1 MNIRVRLTGKDIT
14 MNTLDFAQDI
24 EHVGR
29 GLQQVVDSTC
39 TAWHDMQ
46 GRDFRIRFAEPVLQS
61 IRDPEIPVQS
71 AVDMTNRL
79 LGEIEGI

>member
-1 MNIRVRLTGKDIT
+1 
-14 MNTLDFAQDI
+14 
-24 EHVGR
+24 
-29 GLQQVVDSTC
+29 
-39 TAWHDMQ
+39 MQ

-61 IRDPEIPVQS
+61 IRDLEIPVQS